1 MNLVFMK
8 REVDFNRR
16 KMGEIHNLQIVISQ
30 SSLLNRLNE
39 GHQNAAAAN
48 GAQILN
54 VVEKEKSVK
63 KLSTVR
69 QMNEL
74 EKTEKE
80 DAKKRR
86 IKKRASDH
94 LIDIYQ

>member
-1 MNLVFMK
+1 
-8 REVDFNRR
+8 
-16 KMGEIHNLQIVISQ
+16 MGEIHNLQIVISQ
-30 SSLLNRLNE
+30 SSLLNRINE

-54 VVEKEKSVK
+54 VVEKNKSVK

-69 QMNEL
+69 ELNEP

-80 DAKKRR
+80 DAKKRG

-94 LIDIYQ
+94 LIDIYL

>member
-1 MNLVFMK
+1 
-8 REVDFNRR
+8 
-16 KMGEIHNLQIVISQ
+16 MGGIHNLQIVISQ
-30 SSLLNRLNE
+30 ASLLNRLNE

-54 VVEKEKSVK
+54 IVEKDKSVK

-69 QMNEL
+69 ELNEP

-86 IKKRASDH
+86 IKKAAADR
-94 LIDIYQ
+94 LVDIYL